1 MRKKY
6 WRHIPCA
13 TILILLSS
21 VGIATAQTYPE
32 IVIPVSDTE
41 ARRVIE
47 LDRGWEMRYEIASW
61 QSKGRI
67 RIAKINGETLA
78 LAGELVQFTPF
89 DDADPIVV
97 TSNGLEPTEHAAL
110 FMWSASRITGRF
122 DPEEHGGMARV
133 IADNP
138 GFDHL
143 MLEEVM
149 TDLVWNENNVSLKI
163 YPVYEASADDWY
175 LGGGEKPEEVD
186 RVAKAYGAFGAIS
199 TAGMGRL
206 SKAKPLNGHHYRI
219 RRLQNNSAP
228 EYVMIFEPVRQGPK
242 MMIDDMRSVAER
254 EADYNSPKMV
264 AHRKTE
270 AYRLEKENRDSYKA
284 HMEAAEARIQARGD
298 ALRGHE

>member
-138 GFDHL
+138 GVDHL

-175 LGGGEKPEEVD
+175 LGG
-186 RVAKAYGAFGAIS
+186 AKNLKRATALPKLMAPLALFRPLGWGACQRPSRS
-199 TAGMGRL
+199 TDITTA
-206 SKAKPLNGHHYRI
+206 
-219 RRLQNNSAP
+219 
-228 EYVMIFEPVRQGPK
+228 
-242 MMIDDMRSVAER
+242 
-254 EADYNSPKMV
+254 
-264 AHRKTE
+264 
-270 AYRLEKENRDSYKA
+270 
-284 HMEAAEARIQARGD
+284 
-298 ALRGHE
+298 

>member
-6 WRHIPCA
+6 WRHIPCP

-21 VGIATAQTYPE
+21 VGIAAAQSYPE
-32 IVIPVSDTE
+32 IVIPISDAE

-97 TSNGLEPTEHAAL
+97 MSDGLEPTEHAAL
-110 FMWSASRITGRF
+110 FI
-122 DPEEHGGMARV
+122 
-133 IADNP
+133 
-138 GFDHL
+138 
-143 MLEEVM
+143 
-149 TDLVWNENNVSLKI
+149 WNENNISLKV
-163 YPVYEASADDWY
+163 YPVYEASADGWH

-186 RVAKAYGAFGAIS
+186 RVAKAYGAFGTIS
-199 TAGMGRL
+199 TDGMGRL
-206 SKAKPLNGHHYRI
+206 SKTKPPNGHHYRI

-228 EYVMIFEPVRQGPK
+228 EYVMIFEPVRQEP
-242 MMIDDMRSVAER
+242 MMIDDMRSVDQR
-254 EADYNSPKMV
+254 EADYNSPRMV

-270 AYRLEKENRDSYKA
+270 AYRLQKANDVSYRD
-284 HMEAAEARIQARGD
+284 HMLAWETRYQARVKASVGD
-298 ALRGHE
+298 Q